1 MAMDYGKAF
10 EQKFRECFKKSFP
23 QGFIYRL
30 PDQMSGYAS
39 YSSNACDFLTYNY
52 PQLMMIECKSTENAS
67 FSFSALRQY
76 DKLKDYVYIP
86 GVRAGVVIWLIKKDV
101 VFYVPILTVKKMK
114 ENGLKSINPKTLDR
128 KKYYIVDI
136 PSVKLRTF
144 MDSDYRVLMNIKSDE
159 EIDKY
164 ENIEE

>member
-1 MAMDYGKAF
+1 MQIY
-10 EQKFRECFKKSFP
+10 RECIFFV
-23 QGFIYRL
+23 
-30 PDQMSGYAS
+30 
-39 YSSNACDFLTYNY
+39 
-52 PQLMMIECKSTENAS
+52 
-67 FSFSALRQY
+67 SALRQY
-76 DKLKDYVYIP
+76 DKLKDYIYIP

-114 ENGLKSINPKTLDR
+114 ENGLKSVNPKTLDR